1 MQREELKKIWKSEEK
16 RLTSLVGISL
26 ILMADMKKKTYHGIM
41 RR

>member
-1 MQREELKKIWKSEEK
+1 MQREELKKIWKSE
-16 RLTSLVGISL
+16 SLVGISL